1 MNPADGYYEFDIP
14 IIASDSDTER
24 TSGTSSLLNQ
34 DGHLSQL
41 SRAKMAIALNSI
53 HQVRMSKTYDREE
66 HVTVYAL
73 DVFVHSTPT
82 GITKG
87 NKNIKDEMDNGCSAY
102 QVAHRYSSFRMLRQ
116 RIGDVVK
123 VSKDKS
129 HSRWCPY
136 CSRVR
141 DIAKSSVF
149 PSRFP
154 TVGIA
159 SGLREYVVHSRE
171 KRLEMFVNL
180 LLRGA
185 KDISYRSGCSP
196 CGRFEAVSK
205 LLNDFLGRTTPCALL
220 VS

>member
-1 MNPADGYYEFDIP
+1 
-14 IIASDSDTER
+14 
-24 TSGTSSLLNQ
+24 
-34 DGHLSQL
+34 
-41 SRAKMAIALNSI
+41 MAIALNSI

-66 HVTVYAL
+66 HVTVYAV
-73 DVFVHSTPT
+73 DVFVQSTPT

-87 NKNIKDEMDNGCSAY
+87 QQNIKDEMDNGCSAY

-159 SGLREYVVHSRE
+159 SGLREYVVQSRKALGDVRKSLAARCQGHIVPLRMQSVWTIRSRVKVAE
-171 KRLEMFVNL
+171 RLFWAA
-180 LLRGA
+180 LRPA
-185 KDISYRSGCSP
+185 HYWYPS
-196 CGRFEAVSK
+196 
-205 LLNDFLGRTTPCALL
+205 
-220 VS
+220 